1 MMMKLPHSQFR
12 WLTEQELD
20 DIHVQDF
27 DAAGDYGMVL
37 EVAR

>member
-12 WLTEQELD
+12 WLTERELD
-20 DIHVQDF
+20 DINVQDF
-27 DAAGDYGMVL
+27 DATGDYGMVL